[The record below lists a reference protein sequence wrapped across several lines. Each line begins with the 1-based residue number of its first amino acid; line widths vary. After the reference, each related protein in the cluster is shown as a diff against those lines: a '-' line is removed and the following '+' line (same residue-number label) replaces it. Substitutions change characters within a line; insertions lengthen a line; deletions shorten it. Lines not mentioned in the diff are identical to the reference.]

1 MGCEKNKKC
10 ENCEKSTHRT
20 EEEKKKLMKRLNI
33 IEGQIRGIKQMIDND
48 RYCAEILIQLSAINK
63 SLESVENSI
72 LESHIK
78 SCVLNEI
85 QSGNT
90 DIIDEVMELFKRLRQ

>member
-1 MGCEKNKKC
+1 MKC
-10 ENCEKSTHRT
+10 ENCEKSTYRT
-20 EEEKKKLMKRLNI
+20 DEEKKRLTKRLNI

-48 RYCAEILIQLSAINK
+48 RYCADILIQMSAINK

-78 SCVLNEI
+78 SCILNEVRL
-85 QSGNT
+85 GN
-90 DIIDEVMELFKRLRQ
+90 DDSIDEVMELFKRLR